1 MTRGGVRRILFIHYT
16 TPQVLGGVEQVMAA
30 HAAALVD
37 AGKEVAM
44 LAGRGGAAPR
54 GVRVIRIAEADS
66 RHPVVERALAAL
78 SEGVRPPEHVALVAR
93 LMTKIRPHVQ
103 RADRV
108 VVHNVMT
115 MPLNLAL
122 TSVLATLAQAHP
134 DRFIAWTHDISY
146 FDERYAALRREGE
159 PWDLVTRAVPGVRYV
174 TVSQERAEQLAQLTG
189 VARRDI
195 EVVTNGID
203 VGQVLGLAPTGFR
216 LAQRL
221 RLFDADPLLL
231 LPVRLTRRKRVEAA
245 IDATAALR
253 HRGRAAMLVV
263 TGTAGPHNAAN
274 EAYLAELAARAKK
287 VEGVHLLAAGGLR
300 INYGTVVDLYS
311 LADVLVFPS
320 ESEGF
325 GIPMLEAGLH
335 RMPIVC
341 SDIPA
346 LRETGGDDPIYV
358 PPDASGE
365 VIADAIERA
374 LDTPVMRMRARAR
387 MHAWPRVL
395 RERVLPVILGDAA

>member
-1 MTRGGVRRILFIHYT
+1 VTRGVRRILFVHYT

-30 HAAALVD
+30 HAAALQA
-37 AGKEVAM
+37 AGKEVTV
-44 LAGRGGAAPR
+44 LAGRGGAKPR
-54 GVRVIRIAEADS
+54 GVRVVRVAEADS
-66 RHPVVERALAAL
+66 RHHAVERDLAAL
-78 SEGVRPPEHVALVAR
+78 SSGVHGAEHDALVAR
-93 LMTKIRPHVQ
+93 LLKKVRPHVE

-122 TSVLATLAQAHP
+122 TEVLSSLAQEHP
-134 DRFIAWTHDISY
+134 DRFIVWTHDISS
-146 FDERYAALRREGE
+146 FDERYAALRREGP
-159 PWDLVTRAVPGVRYV
+159 PWDLVTRAIPGVRYV
-174 TVSQERAEQLAQLTG
+174 TVSEERAQQLSDLTG
-189 VARRDI
+189 LARREI

-203 VGQVLGLAPTGFR
+203 VAEVLGLAPTGLK

-221 RLFDADPLLL
+221 GLFDADPLLL

-245 IDATAALR
+245 IDATAVLR
-253 HRGRAAMLVV
+253 RRGHAAMLVV

-274 EAYLAELAARAKK
+274 KAYVAELTARAKK
-287 VEGVHLLAAGGLR
+287 VKGVHLLAAQGPRLA
-300 INYGTVVDLYS
+300 YGTVVDLYS

-341 SDIPA
+341 SDIPV

-365 VIADAIERA
+365 RIADAIEQA

-387 MHAWPRVL
+387 EHAWPRVL
-395 RERVLPVILGDAA
+395 RERVLPVILGRAA

>member
-1 MTRGGVRRILFIHYT
+1 VTRGVHRVLFVHYT

-30 HAAALVD
+30 HAAALQA
-37 AGKEVAM
+37 AGKDVAV
-44 LAGRGGAAPR
+44 LAGRGGATPR
-54 GVRVIRIAEADS
+54 GIRVIRVAEADS
-66 RHPVVERALAAL
+66 RHAAVERDLAAL
-78 SEGVRPPEHVALVAR
+78 SKGVVTSDHEKLVAR
-93 LMTKIRPHVQ
+93 LMTKIRPHVR

-108 VVHNVMT
+108 LVHNVMT

-122 TSVLATLAQAHP
+122 TEVLVTLAREHP
-134 DRFIAWTHDISY
+134 GRFIAWTHDIAY
-146 FDERYAALRREGE
+146 YDERYAALRRDGA
-159 PWDLVTRAVPGVRYV
+159 PWDLVTQVVPGVRYV
-174 TVSQERAEQLAQLTG
+174 TVSEQRAEQLSRLTG
-189 VARRDI
+189 LPRRDI

-203 VGQVLGLAPTGFR
+203 VGEVLGLAPTGHR
-216 LAQRL
+216 LAKRL
-221 RLFDADPLLL
+221 GLFDADPLLL
-231 LPVRLTRRKRVEAA
+231 LPARLTRRKRVEAA

-253 HRGRAAMLVV
+253 GRGHAAMLVV
-263 TGTAGPHNAAN
+263 TGTVGPHDATNQ
-274 EAYLAELAARAKK
+274 AYLKELAARAKG
-287 VEGVHLLAAGGLR
+287 VAGVHLLAALGLR
-300 INYGTVVDLYS
+300 VKYGTVVDLYA

-358 PPDASGE
+358 PRDATGD

-374 LDTPVMRMRARAR
+374 LDNPVMRMRARAR
-387 MHAWPRVL
+387 EHAWPRVL
-395 RERVLPVILGDAA
+395 RERVLPVILGPAV

>member
-1 MTRGGVRRILFIHYT
+1 MTRGARRILFVHYT
-16 TPQVLGGVEQVMAA
+16 TPAILGGVEQVMAA
-30 HAAALVD
+30 HAAALKA
-37 AGKEVAM
+37 AGMDVAV
-44 LAGRGGAAPR
+44 LAGRGAAKPR
-54 GVRVIRIAEADS
+54 GVRVIRVAEADS
-66 RHPVVERALAAL
+66 RHPIVERNLAAL
-78 SEGVRPPEHVALVAR
+78 SSGVLPPEYGALVRR
-93 LMTKIRPHVQ
+93 LETKIRPHVA

-122 TSVLATLAQAHP
+122 TEVLATLAREHP

-146 FDERYAALRREGE
+146 FDERYAALRRRGA

-174 TVSQERAEQLAQLTG
+174 TVSQERAEQLSQLAG
-189 VARRDI
+189 LARDDI

-203 VGQVLGLAPTGFR
+203 VGDVLGLAPTGLR

-231 LPVRLTRRKRVEAA
+231 LPVRLTRRKRIEAA
-245 IDATAALR
+245 IDATAVLR
-253 HRGRAAMLVV
+253 RRGRAAVLVV
-263 TGTAGPHNAAN
+263 TGTAGPHDASNQ
-274 EAYLAELAARAKK
+274 AYLKELAARAKR
-287 VEGVHLLAAGGLR
+287 VEGVHLLASLGLK
-300 INYGTVVDLYS
+300 IKYGTVVDLYA

-346 LRETGGDDPIYV
+346 LRETGGDDPLYV
-358 PPDASGE
+358 PPDANGE
-365 VIADAIERA
+365 QIADAVERA

-387 MHAWPRVL
+387 EHAWPRVL
-395 RERVLPVILGDAA
+395 RERVLPVILGRTA

>member
-1 MTRGGVRRILFIHYT
+1 VRRILFVHYT

-30 HAAALVD
+30 HAAALTA
-37 AGKEVAM
+37 AGKDVAV
-44 LAGRGGAAPR
+44 LAGRGGAKPP

-66 RHPVVERALAAL
+66 RHAAVERDLGALAK
-78 SEGVRPPEHVALVAR
+78 GVVTPEHAKLVAR
-93 LMTKIRPHVQ
+93 LETKIRPHVE

-122 TSVLATLAQAHP
+122 TEVLVTLAREHP
-134 DRFIAWTHDISY
+134 GRFIAWTHDISY
-146 FDERYAALRREGE
+146 FDERYAALRRDKA
-159 PWDLVTRAVPGVRYV
+159 PWDLVTHAVPGVRYV
-174 TVSQERAEQLAQLTG
+174 TVSEQRAEQLSRLTG
-189 VARRDI
+189 LARRDI
-195 EVVTNGID
+195 EVVTNGIE
-203 VGQVLGLAPTGFR
+203 VGEVLGLAPTGLRIAKR
-216 LAQRL
+216 LG
-221 RLFDADPLLL
+221 LFDAHPLLL

-245 IDATAALR
+245 IDATAVLR
-253 HRGRAAMLVV
+253 RRGHAAVLVV
-263 TGTAGPHNAAN
+263 TGTVGPHDATNQ
-274 EAYLAELAARAKK
+274 AYLKELSARAKG
-287 VEGVHLLAAGGLR
+287 VEGVHLLAALGLR
-300 INYGTVVDLYS
+300 IKYGTVIDLYA

-365 VIADAIERA
+365 VIADAVERA
-374 LDTPVMRMRARAR
+374 LDNPVMRMRARAR
-387 MHAWPRVL
+387 EHAWPRVL
-395 RERVLPVILGDAA
+395 RERVLPVILGPAV